1 MFEAVN
7 SLEWLLFWFQDCRVP
22 FYFRVLFGDLQNCF
36 TLLPMELPVLVFLLG
51 TKLLDLQLFELEGAH
66 IGGLVLLHRDPG
78 WAVWV
83 HHKLIHCFHTFALVS
98 CLSVCQGLEVT

>member
-7 SLEWLLFWFQDCRVP
+7 SLEWLLFWFQDYRVP
-22 FYFRVLFGDLQNCF
+22 FYFRVLLGDLQNCF
-36 TLLPMELPVLVFLLG
+36 TLLSMELPVLVFLLG

-66 IGGLVLLHRDPG
+66 IGGFVLLGVDPG

-83 HHKLIHCFHTFALVS
+83 HHYLIHCFHAFAFVS
-98 CLSVCQGLEVT
+98 RLSVYQGLEVT